1 MLQLTVKVGQQ
12 VHIAGVGTIFVADK
26 SGRCVKL
33 GFETEHGPIRIM
45 DDADGERP
53 ADEKRSQAD

>member
-12 VHIAGVGTIFVADK
+12 VHIAGVGTIFVAEK

-33 GFETEHGPIRIM
+33 GFETEHGPIRIV
-45 DDADGERP
+45 DDAGGDRPVGEQRP
-53 ADEKRSQAD
+53 QAD